1 LKPIANELKIG
12 LTVFVAII
20 VGIIGYRFML
30 DTPLFRQSMQ
40 FYTIVERVD
49 GIGPGTF
56 VYTRGINV
64 GSVRR
69 MDLMANDSV
78 MVFFSANVDGGVP
91 VGSVAYIRSVDL
103 LEKAIV
109 LEKGTSPET
118 IPQGGFIEGVFD
130 EGVMGHLRDL
140 SEDAGSNVVQSTERL
155 NRILGEVD
163 RVMIEGGS
171 EDLENILDNLNAT
184 TSQVNLLLAR
194 SSREIESTI
203 SHLNNIMANVDTLST
218 DQKGRIDSLI
228 TNLESVSADLDEM
241 TSELNSFSKEL
252 NEMMRKINEGE
263 GSLGKLI
270 NDPSLYNNLDSLS
283 YQLTRMVKE
292 LNDNPRHFLKHIRL
306 VDLF

>member
-1 LKPIANELKIG
+1 MKPISNELKIG

-49 GIGPGTF
+49 GIGAGTF

-64 GSVRR
+64 GSVQS
-69 MDLMANDSV
+69 LELLANDSV
-78 MVFFSANVDGGVP
+78 MVFFSANVEGGVP
-91 VGSVAYIRSVDL
+91 VGSIAYIRSVDL

-109 LEKGTSPET
+109 LEKANSQET
-118 IPQGGFIEGVFD
+118 IPLGGFIRGVYD

-140 SEDAGSNVVQSTERL
+140 SEDAGSNVVESTERL

-163 RVMIEGGS
+163 RVMVDGGS
-171 EDLENILDNLNAT
+171 EDLDLILGNLNAT

-194 SSREIESTI
+194 SSSEVESTI
-203 SHLNNIMANVDTLST
+203 SHLNNIMANVDSLST
-218 DQKGRIDSLI
+218 GQKGRIDSLL

-241 TSELNSFSKEL
+241 TGELNSFSKEL
-252 NEMMRKINEGE
+252 NEMIRKINEGE

-283 YQLTRMVKE
+283 YQLGRMAKD
-292 LNDNPRHFLKHIRL
+292 LNDNPRHFLRHLRL
-306 VDLF
+306 VDIF

>member
-1 LKPIANELKIG
+1 LKPVANELKIG

-20 VGIIGYRFML
+20 IGIIGYRFML

-49 GIGPGTF
+49 GIGSGTF

-64 GSVRR
+64 GSVQR
-69 MDLMANDSV
+69 MELLANDSV
-78 MVFFSANVDGGVP
+78 MVHFTANVDGGVP

-109 LEKGTSPET
+109 LEKGLSAET
-118 IPQGGFIEGVFD
+118 IPLGGFIAGVYD

-140 SEDAGSNVVQSTERL
+140 SDDAGSNVVESTERL

-171 EDLENILDNLNAT
+171 EDLQGILENLDAT
-184 TSQVNLLLAR
+184 TTQVNLLMAR

-203 SHLNNIMANVDTLST
+203 SHLNTILANVDTLSSG
-218 DQKGRIDSLI
+218 QKERIDSLI
-228 TNLESVSADLDEM
+228 TNLESVSSELDEM
-241 TSELNSFSKEL
+241 TKEMNSFSKEL
-252 NEMMRKINEGE
+252 NSVMRKINEGE

-283 YQLTRMVKE
+283 FQMNRMMRE
-292 LNDNPRHFLKHIRL
+292 LNDNPRYFLRHLRL
-306 VDLF
+306 VDFF

>member
-1 LKPIANELKIG
+1 MKPISNELKIG

-49 GIGPGTF
+49 GIGAGTF

-64 GSVRR
+64 GSVSR
-69 MDLMANDSV
+69 MELMANDSV

-91 VGSVAYIRSVDL
+91 IGSIAYIRSVDL

-109 LEKGTSPET
+109 VEKGTSAET
-118 IPQGGFIEGVFD
+118 IPQGGFIQGVFD

-140 SEDAGSNVVQSTERL
+140 SDEAGSNVVESTERL

-163 RVMIEGGS
+163 RVMLEGGS
-171 EDLENILDNLNAT
+171 EDFELILGNLNAT

-218 DQKGRIDSLI
+218 GQKVRIDSLL

-241 TSELNSFSKEL
+241 TGELNTFSKEL
-252 NEMMRKINEGE
+252 NDMMRKINEGE

-283 YQLTRMVKE
+283 YQLSRMVRE
-292 LNDNPRHFLKHIRL
+292 LNDNPRHFFKHLRL
-306 VDLF
+306 VDIF

>member
-1 LKPIANELKIG
+1 LKPVSNELKIG
-12 LTVFVAII
+12 LTVLAAVI
-20 VGIIGYRFML
+20 VGIIGYRLML
-30 DTPLFRQSMQ
+30 DTPLLRKSMQ

-69 MDLMANDSV
+69 MELMGNDSV

-91 VGSVAYIRSVDL
+91 MGSVVYVRSVDL
-103 LEKAIV
+103 LEKALV
-109 LEKGTSPET
+109 LEKGTSPERV
-118 IPQGGFIEGVFD
+118 PQGGFIRGVFD
-130 EGVMGHLRDL
+130 EGVLGHLRDL
-140 SEDAGSNVVQSTERL
+140 SDDAGSNVVESTERL

-171 EDLENILDNLNAT
+171 EDLQHILDNLNAT

-203 SHLNNIMANVDTLST
+203 SHLNSIMANVDTLSSG
-218 DQKGRIDSLI
+218 QKDRIDLLI
-228 TNLESVSADLDEM
+228 TNLETVSVELEEM
-241 TSELNSFSKEL
+241 SREMNSFSKEL
-252 NEMMRKINEGE
+252 NSVMRKINEGE

-283 YQLTRMVKE
+283 YQLNRMVKE
-292 LNDNPRHFLKHIRL
+292 LNDNPRHFLRHLRL
-306 VDLF
+306 VDIF